1 MSLVPNLEKLLIVL
15 FLLWAP
21 LQIFG
26 SEAHAAQLRLTWTDN
41 SNNEDG
47 FTILRKTAPSGSYS
61 TIASVGANV
70 TSYTDSTVIAGTTH
84 CYQVAAFNSAGQSAK
99 TPEACGAPAAGG
111 FTLTVTKAGS
121 GSGSV
126 SSSPGGINGCTSSC
140 SASFSGTVQL
150 TANPSA
156 GSSFAG
162 WSGGGCNGTAG
173 CTVNLTANTAVT
185 ATFNLSSASPPPP
198 SPAWTFCANEWA
210 QCNFSG
216 TKEVRY
222 GANGVYISKIF
233 TNGVLCSNSVFG
245 DPIYGFV
252 KKCEHRDVATT
263 AAATT
268 NLASTNQL
276 RTTDNSNQLSS
287 RIGIF
292 RPSTGQWFLDR
303 NGNGVLDCSND
314 LCINNFGQD
323 GMRPVSGD
331 WNGTGTSSIG
341 TFDIATGSWHLDNG
355 NYSWDSCGAAE
366 DLDLCFTSSAQPGAT
381 PVVKENSNGQINIGT
396 YRAQVTTTVNRKQVT
411 KFGVWQ
417 FDTDG
422 DGRVDNCVVDLCIE
436 GFGNSSA
443 DLPVVGDWN
452 NSGVE
457 KIGFFRSTTGQWF
470 LDLNGNGIWDG
481 SGTDKLIASFGMS
494 GDLPVAGDWA
504 GTGGSQVGVF
514 RPTTGEWFLDLNG
527 NGSWDGC
534 QIDLCIGQFGQPG
547 DFPVVGKW

>member
-1 MSLVPNLEKLLIVL
+1 MSLVPNLEKLLIVM

-21 LQIFG
+21 LQIFA
-26 SEAHAAQLRLTWTDN
+26 SAAQAAQLQLTWTDN

-47 FTILRKTAPSGSYS
+47 FNIFRKTGTSGNYT
-61 TIASVGANV
+61 TIASVGVNI
-70 TSYTDSTVIAGTTH
+70 TNYTDSTVSAGTTY
-84 CYQVAAFNSAGQSAK
+84 CYQMTAFNSAGQSAK
-99 TPEACGAPAAGG
+99 TPEACGAPAAGS
-111 FTLTVTKAGS
+111 FTLTVTKVGS

-173 CTVNLTANTAVT
+173 CTFNLTANTTVT
-185 ATFNLSSASPPPP
+185 ATFNLSSSPSP

-222 GANGVYISKIF
+222 GANGVYVSNIF
-233 TNGVLCSNSVFG
+233 TNGVSCSNSVFG
-245 DPIYGFV
+245 DPIYGFA
-252 KKCEHRDVATT
+252 KRCEYRNVATT

-268 NLASTNQL
+268 NLASTDQL
-276 RTTDNSNQLSS
+276 RTTANSNQLSS

-292 RPSTGQWFLDR
+292 RPSTGQWLLDR

-314 LCINNFGQD
+314 LCISNFGQD

-355 NYSWDSCGAAE
+355 NYSWDNCGVAE
-366 DLDLCFTSSAQPGAT
+366 DLDLCFTSSGQQGAT
-381 PVVKENSNGQINIGT
+381 PVVKENSNGQLNIGT
-396 YRAQVTTTVNRKQVT
+396 YRAQVTTTVNREQVT
-411 KFGVWQ
+411 KFGVWL

-422 DGRVDNCVVDLCIE
+422 DGRVDNCEVDLCIE
-436 GFGNSSA
+436 GLGNSSA

-494 GDLPVAGDWA
+494 GDVPVAGDWA
-504 GTGGSQVGVF
+504 GTGGSQIGVF

-527 NGSWDGC
+527 NGSWDDC
-534 QIDLCIGQFGQPG
+534 QIDICISQFGQAG
-547 DFPVVGKW
+547 DSPVVGKW